1 MVDLNN
7 EMHFI
12 LGSSSP
18 RRLELLA
25 QIGIIPNQIVSP
37 KIEEKILKNELP
49 LSYVK
54 RIVTKKMSKVRKE
67 NPTSLILTADTIV
80 HVGRRIL
87 NKTSELKE
95 AESFLKI
102 LSGRRHKVTTAFII
116 SSPSYKGK
124 LNLVSSIV
132 KFKRLTLQEIDFYLR
147 TNEWK
152 GKAGGYAVQGMA
164 SRYINFI
171 SGSYSNIVGLP
182 LADVYRKLIA
192 AGFIKINEKL

>member
-67 NPTSLILTADTIV
+67 NT
-80 HVGRRIL
+80 
-87 NKTSELKE
+87 KE
-95 AESFLKI
+95 KI
-102 LSGRRHKVTTAFII
+102 S
-116 SSPSYKGK
+116 
-124 LNLVSSIV
+124 
-132 KFKRLTLQEIDFYLR
+132 
-147 TNEWK
+147 
-152 GKAGGYAVQGMA
+152 
-164 SRYINFI
+164 
-171 SGSYSNIVGLP
+171 
-182 LADVYRKLIA
+182 
-192 AGFIKINEKL
+192 

>member
-1 MVDLNN
+1 
-7 EMHFI
+7 
-12 LGSSSP
+12 
-18 RRLELLA
+18 
-25 QIGIIPNQIVSP
+25 
-37 KIEEKILKNELP
+37 
-49 LSYVK
+49 
-54 RIVTKKMSKVRKE
+54 MSKVRKE

-132 KFKRLTLQEIDFYLR
+132 KFKRLTLQEINFYLK

-152 GKAGGYAVQGMA
+152 GKAGGYGVQGMA

>member
-132 KFKRLTLQEIDFYLR
+132 KFKVNSTRNRFLFK
-147 TNEWK
+147 NK
-152 GKAGGYAVQGMA
+152 
-164 SRYINFI
+164 
-171 SGSYSNIVGLP
+171 
-182 LADVYRKLIA
+182 
-192 AGFIKINEKL
+192 